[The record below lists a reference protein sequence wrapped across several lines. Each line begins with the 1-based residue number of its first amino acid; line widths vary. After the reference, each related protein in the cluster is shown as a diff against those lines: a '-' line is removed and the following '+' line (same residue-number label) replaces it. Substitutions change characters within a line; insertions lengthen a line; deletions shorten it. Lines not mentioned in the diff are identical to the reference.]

1 MDLMRKIPFAKNIK
15 PIFKLDQHKHIS
27 TVGVACAGGE
37 KRG

>member
-1 MDLMRKIPFAKNIK
+1 MGKIPFAKNIKIK
-15 PIFKLDQHKHIS
+15 PIFKLDQHIPKP